1 MFNNIEQ
8 KTIEIL
14 KKQHGSVHDAVEP
27 IQKEVALMNA
37 NEYLEAI
44 IEMYRENPSSTNY
57 NYMIAGLINYQY
69 WFQKDINEF
78 ILTEEF

>member
-8 KTIEIL
+8 KAIEIL
-14 KKQHGSVHDAVEP
+14 KKQHGSVHDAIEP
-27 IQKEVALMNA
+27 IQKELRLMNA

-44 IEMYRENPSSTNY
+44 FEMFKDNPSSTHY

-69 WFQKDINEF
+69 WNQKETKEF
-78 ILTEEF
+78 VLTEEF

>member
-14 KKQHGSVHDAVEP
+14 KKQHGSVHDTVEP

-69 WFQKDINEF
+69 WFQKETNEF

>member
-1 MFNNIEQ
+1 
-8 KTIEIL
+8 
-14 KKQHGSVHDAVEP
+14 
-27 IQKEVALMNA
+27 MNA

-69 WFQKDINEF
+69 WFQKETNEF